1 MSTRTRVIVTGVLLC
16 LALGATIFCAVQ
28 TVRAIQ
34 NFQQTR
40 ILTAEG
46 DVSTIRPWMTI
57 HYISRVYHV
66 PEGYL
71 YESLQIVYPQ
81 QTNRTSIR
89 SLAVRY
95 NRSLDRLISD
105 IQTAIKTYRYQHPSH
120 RSNAS
125 LHSNELLAPDWRGGT
140 T

>member
-1 MSTRTRVIVTGVLLC
+1 
-16 LALGATIFCAVQ
+16 VQ

-34 NFQQTR
+34 DFQQTR
-40 ILTAEG
+40 TLTAEG
-46 DVSTIRPWMTI
+46 DVRTISSWMTI

-66 PEGYL
+66 PESYL
-71 YESLQIVYPQ
+71 YESLHIVYPQ
-81 QTNRTSIR
+81 QIFHTSLR

-120 RSNAS
+120 RSYAS
-125 LHSNELLAPDWRGGT
+125 LYSNGLLAPDWRGGKT
-140 T
+140 

>member
-1 MSTRTRVIVTGVLLC
+1 M
-16 LALGATIFCAVQ
+16 Q

-34 NFQQTR
+34 DFQQTR

-120 RSNAS
+120 RSYAS
-125 LHSNELLAPDWRGGT
+125 LYSNGLLAPDWRGGKT
-140 T
+140 

>member
-1 MSTRTRVIVTGVLLC
+1 M
-16 LALGATIFCAVQ
+16 Q

-34 NFQQTR
+34 DFQQTR

-66 PEGYL
+66 PESYL
-71 YESLQIVYPQ
+71 YESLQIAYPQ
-81 QTNRTSIR
+81 QTNHTSIR

-120 RSNAS
+120 RSYAS
-125 LHSNELLAPDWRGGT
+125 LPSNELLAPDWRGGT